1 MLCCDVV
8 VPGHDGPR
16 ASCRDTWAARSPRA
30 AQAAQAVIVVASWL
44 GVTKQSTED
53 QPPRLRLLL
62 STTRNRRMH
71 RPAEILMSPIDYA
84 VISVARRQR
93 RMCAHQNYLGP
104 LGCASAR
111 RWTRQNCQVFSMS
124 CSYNNGSPRNSWRRN
139 GHKR

>member
-1 MLCCDVV
+1 MRGSCWAVLCCDVV

-53 QPPRLRLLL
+53 QPPRHRLLL

-84 VISVARRQR
+84 VIPVARRQR
-93 RMCAHQNYLGP
+93 RMDAHQNYLGP
-104 LGCASAR
+104 LCL
-111 RWTRQNCQVFSMS
+111 CQALDQAKLPSVLHVSQLQQRS
-124 CSYNNGSPRNSWRRN
+124 S
-139 GHKR
+139 